1 MHRKKLGKLQPN
13 LQATMWLQVLEI
25 LKYTL
30 PALVVMITAY
40 LVLKTFLENEAR
52 KLDIKLRKETTK
64 ETLLLR
70 LQGYERLMIFLERI
84 SPPNLLVRFD
94 KEGMTAR
101 EFQQLL
107 IASIRQEYEH
117 NLSQQIY
124 VSADSWRLVALAK
137 DETIKVINLIA
148 KANPIEATAQE
159 LAKEIISFYMN
170 TERTFPGDEAMLFI
184 KDDVRKLL

>member
-148 KANPIEATAQE
+148 KANPVEATAQE